1 MIHLKSK
8 QSFISCTYLFI
19 SSCRDHDRREK
30 NGGLRDIRWLYPING
45 IPESQPKVD
54 RGAVVSCQARSR
66 IEERLEVS
74 LTGAVPSSA
83 SGSQMVKTRAVTP
96 KDQIQSVEEDGVVA
110 GEGKK

>member
-1 MIHLKSK
+1 M
-8 QSFISCTYLFI
+8 
-19 SSCRDHDRREK
+19 
-30 NGGLRDIRWLYPING
+30 
-45 IPESQPKVD
+45 
-54 RGAVVSCQARSR
+54 VSCQARSR